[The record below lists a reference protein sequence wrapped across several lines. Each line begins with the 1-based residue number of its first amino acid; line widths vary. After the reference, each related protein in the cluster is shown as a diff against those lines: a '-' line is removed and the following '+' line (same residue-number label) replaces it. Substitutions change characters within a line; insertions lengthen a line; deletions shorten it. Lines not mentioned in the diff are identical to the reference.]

1 MKKLLL
7 CMMFL
12 LICSVGA
19 AASPAQ
25 KVVLWYQV
33 PDAILEAQNE
43 ENDMA
48 KGKVEFE
55 KLLQEQYSKRF
66 DIQNI
71 KRANANQVTAQ
82 DLTLITRPDWKV
94 FLVKL
99 DLAGTGTGEKLL
111 LGTYATVKV
120 SLQEKAAFNNKL
132 YTYDYGIQE
141 YDSSKLRV
149 AGYVLASEEN
159 PRINTKNAVIACIKD
174 ACKFD
179 EQINR
184 YADPAAY
191 QKEED
196 RYNGNFVALE
206 K

>member
-1 MKKLLL
+1 MKKLFL
-7 CMMFL
+7 CLMFL

-19 AASPAQ
+19 AAAPAQ
-25 KVVLWYQV
+25 KVILWYQV

-43 ENDMA
+43 ENDMV
-48 KGKVEFE
+48 KGRLEFE

-66 DIQNI
+66 DIQNL
-71 KRANANQVTAQ
+71 KRADNGAVTAQ

-94 FLVKL
+94 FLVKVY
-99 DLAGTGTGEKLL
+99 LAGTGSGEKV
-111 LGTYATVKV
+111 LGTYATVKIALKE
-120 SLQEKAAFNNKL
+120 SAAFNNKL
-132 YTYDYGIQE
+132 YTYDYGVQE

-149 AGYVLASEEN
+149 AGYILASEDD
-159 PRINTKNAVIACIKD
+159 PRINTKNAVISCIKD
-174 ACKFD
+174 ACKFN
-179 EQINR
+179 EKINR

-196 RYNGNFVALE
+196 RYNGNFIALE